1 MYSEYPGAPPT
12 AISRQEFLKLSGAGI
27 AGATL
32 LGIMGSSS
40 ALAQTSPPLKDE
52 FADAADEY
60 GVPVELL
67 MAMGYSNTRWEM
79 PPVSTGDYEPDNI
92 HGMGGY
98 GIMHLRQDPETDT
111 LSKAAELTGLSE
123 EELKTDRR
131 ANVLGGAA
139 VLAAIQGDPKPD
151 TLNGWYDTV
160 AGFGTGPLYANQV
173 YETLEDGAS
182 QETSS
187 GEDITL
193 EPQEGAETPQLRT
206 AQAAADYSGAT
217 YYGAYS
223 GNYSNASRPSSNP
236 INKII
241 IHVVQGS
248 WSSAINWF
256 QDSRA
261 GVSAHYTVRSSD
273 GFIGQS
279 VREEDIG
286 YHAGYW
292 SYNQTSIGIE
302 HEGYVSDPSRWFTD
316 AMYRSSA
323 RLSAHLCKKYKIP
336 IDRNHIIGHFEVPG
350 CSGPGGGSGC
360 HTDPGSG
367 WNWTKYMDL
376 VRSYAG
382 ASTESNV
389 YKQVVDNK
397 TTGRFSAS
405 SRWISSTFSSQRY
418 GTDYRVLKTPLSI
431 ADNAKFK
438 IKTPAR
444 AGYKVWARWPSDSG
458 YNDRTRFLIQTVDG
472 WKAKTVNQRQN
483 GGTWV
488 YLGKYTLAAGDS
500 YRIQVSSKSLGKG
513 YIIADA
519 VLIKRA

>member
-1 MYSEYPGAPPT
+1 MCSECPGAPPT
-12 AISRQEFLKLSGAGI
+12 AITRQEFLKLSGAGI
-27 AGATL
+27 ASVTL

-40 ALAQTSPPLKDE
+40 ALAQTSPALKDE
-52 FADAADEY
+52 FAEAADEY
-60 GVPVELL
+60 GVPIELL
-67 MAMGYSNTRWEM
+67 MAVGYANTRWEM
-79 PPVSTGDYEPDNI
+79 PPTSTGDFEPDNI

-98 GIMHLRQDPETDT
+98 GVMHLRQDSEIDT
-111 LSKAAELTGLSE
+111 LGRAAELTGLSE

-139 VLAAIQGDPKPD
+139 VLAATQGDPKPD
-151 TLNGWYDTV
+151 NLNGWYDTV

-173 YETLEDGAS
+173 YETLQDGAS

-187 GEDITL
+187 GEDISL
-193 EPQEGAETPQLRT
+193 EPQKAAETQQLRT

-241 IHVVQGS
+241 VHVVQGS

-261 GVSAHYTVRSSD
+261 GVSAHYTVRSKD

-279 VREEDIG
+279 VQEADIG

-302 HEGYVSDPSRWFTD
+302 HEGYVSDSSWFTD

-323 RLSAHLCKKYKIP
+323 RLSAYLCKKYKIP

-350 CSGPGGGSGC
+350 CSGSGGGSGC
-360 HTDPGSG
+360 HTDPGRY
-367 WNWTKYMDL
+367 WNWSKYMDL

-382 ASTESNV
+382 ASTASNV

-397 TTGRFSAS
+397 TAGRFYAS

-431 ADNAKFK
+431 TDNAKFK
-438 IKTPAR
+438 IKTPAKDT
-444 AGYKVWARWPSDSG
+444 YKVYARWPADSG
-458 YNDRTRFLIQTVDG
+458 YNPRTRFLIRTASG
-472 WKAKTVNQRQN
+472 WKSRFVNQRQN
-483 GGTWV
+483 GGKWV
-488 YLGKYTLAAGDS
+488 YLGQYVLNAGDS
-500 YRIQVSSKSLGKG
+500 YRIQVSSRSGYKG

-519 VLIKRA
+519 VMIKRA